1 MKNFPFRIEYQK
13 AFEILIKRR
22 GKRNLEIE
30 KKNSRITKIS
40 GIFYFTKKKNRR
52 KILKIKNS
60 KILKKTVYF
69 FSNKSSKPSFDSQK
83 YSFEVKKKKKKEK
96 MK

>member
-30 KKNSRITKIS
+30 KKNSRITKVS
-40 GIFYFTKKKNRR
+40 GIFYFTKKK
-52 KILKIKNS
+52 KIEEKFLK
-60 KILKKTVYF
+60 
-69 FSNKSSKPSFDSQK
+69 
-83 YSFEVKKKKKKEK
+83 
-96 MK
+96 